1 MQNSQPTSIQRLS
14 SQGQAKAVALLQRW
28 PNVKDFIYAYRP
40 QLMPKICANISRCFD
55 LDNTSPTL
63 QIVDATYGEGVAT
76 SFLALM
82 IRDALTAVEGKDA
95 MNVAQIDSLCRTWQ
109 TDPFVRQLKLSEIF
123 VFFHYF
129 KSGLLG
135 VLYGSSITPK
145 HFSDALQAFRP
156 IRAREIEAVEN
167 AKAAAR
173 REQAREGAITF
184 AEWKRMNKD
193 KVSPQVESIV
203 DCITSN

>member
-1 MQNSQPTSIQRLS
+1 
-14 SQGQAKAVALLQRW
+14 
-28 PNVKDFIYAYRP
+28 
-40 QLMPKICANISRCFD
+40 MPRICSDVQRCFD
-55 LDNTSPTL
+55 LDNASPTL
-63 QIVDATYGEGVAT
+63 QIVNAAYGEGVAT

-82 IRDALTAVEGKDA
+82 IRDALTAVEGKDT

-109 TDPFVRQLKLSEIF
+109 TDPFVRQLKLSELF
-123 VFFHYF
+123 VFFHLF
-129 KSGLLG
+129 KNGQLG
-135 VLYGSSITPK
+135 VIYGSVTSKI
-145 HFSDALQAFRP
+145 FADAMQAFRP
-156 IRAREIEAVEN
+156 IRARQIEEVEN